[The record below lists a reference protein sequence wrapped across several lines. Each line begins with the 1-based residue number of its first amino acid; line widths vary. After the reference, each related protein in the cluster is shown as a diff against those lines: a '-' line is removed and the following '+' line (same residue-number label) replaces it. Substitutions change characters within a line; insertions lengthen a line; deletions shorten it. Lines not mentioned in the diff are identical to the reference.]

1 MDIQLLDWKDI
12 ASTYYD
18 KCLSLTILLMLF
30 TFLVFPN
37 FESRVI
43 KAKEKVLETVE
54 VLDEIQE
61 KIDQPQVVAK
71 PIVNIEIVEGSDSDD
86 ESIEEITTIESTN
99 LPTTEV
105 AIAPPTQDE
114 GKTSKFVIYEESPV
128 ITVQISPEYP
138 AFAKKSKIQ
147 GTVILD
153 VEILANGTVGAV
165 EVKKSLLPGP
175 GGLDEAAITAIK
187 KSKFQPAKNA
197 GKPVAVWITLPIIF
211 SLEK

>member
-1 MDIQLLDWKDI
+1 MDMQFIDWKDI
-12 ASTYYD
+12 ASSYYD

-30 TFLVFPN
+30 TFIVFPN
-37 FESRVI
+37 FETKVI
-43 KAKEKVLETVE
+43 KAKERVLETVE

-61 KIDQPQVVAK
+61 KIEQPQEVAK
-71 PIVNIEIVEGSDSDD
+71 PIVNIEIVEGAEADD
-86 ESIEEITTIESTN
+86 ENIEEITTIEKSI
-99 LPTTEV
+99 LQPEV
-105 AIAPPTQDE
+105 AIAPPTQEE
-114 GKTSKFVIYEESPV
+114 GKTSKFVIYEEPPV
-128 ITVQISPEYP
+128 FTVQVQAEYP

-175 GGLDEAAITAIK
+175 GGLDEAAIASIK

-197 GKPVAVWITLPIIF
+197 GKPVAVWVTLPIVF
-211 SLEK
+211 SLSK